1 MPAPILFL
9 SAGGLGFLPKMPGT
23 YGSLGGLILALI
35 IPSLW
40 LGIAACALLLFSIV
54 LINHLMKKGI
64 IEQSDPSWIVIDEVV
79 GQMIPFIFIGTS
91 SWFLILLSFIL
102 FRFFDISK
110 IGWVGKI
117 ERLCEKSPNTHALG
131 VMMDDV
137 VAGLFATGIV
147 YLIAHLSY

>member
-1 MPAPILFL
+1 MSASILFL

-23 YGSLGGLILALI
+23 YGSLGGLVLALI

-40 LGIAACALLLFSIV
+40 LGIVTCALLLFSIL
-54 LINHLMKKGI
+54 LIDHLMKKGTI
-64 IEQSDPSWIVIDEVV
+64 DQSDPSWIVIDEVV

-91 SWFLILLSFIL
+91 SWFLIFLSFIL

-117 ERLCEKSPNTHALG
+117 ERLCEKTPNTYALG
-131 VMMDDV
+131 IMMDDV
-137 VAGLFATGIV
+137 VAGFFTAGIV
-147 YLIAHLSY
+147 CFLSFF

>member
-1 MPAPILFL
+1 MSASILFL

-40 LGIAACALLLFSIV
+40 LGIVTCALLLFSIL
-54 LINHLMKKGI
+54 LIDHLMKKGI
-64 IEQSDPSWIVIDEVV
+64 IDQSDPSWIVIDEVV

-91 SWFLILLSFIL
+91 SWFLIFLSFIL
-102 FRFFDISK
+102 FRFFDITK
-110 IGWVGKI
+110 IGWVGRV
-117 ERLCEKSPNTHALG
+117 ERLCEKNPNTHALG

-137 VAGLFATGIV
+137 IAGLFTAGIV
-147 YLIAHLSY
+147 YFISYL